1 MATGGFSANSA
12 MVVKYRPDL
21 EGFVTTNHKGATGSG
36 IALLE
41 RIGAGTVDMGEI
53 QIHPTVEQQT
63 SYLISESIR
72 GGGAI
77 LVNQQGNRFFN
88 EMETRDKVSAAIIA
102 LPEHYAYI
110 VFDEHVRAKTKLPT
124 STSPKA
130 SSPAPA
136 HRGNWRRNWGW
147 ITMPSSPPSS
157 AITGRWK
164 NSMMNSLA
172 GPPRARA
179 D

>member
-1 MATGGFSANSA
+1 

-77 LVNQQGNRFFN
+77 LVDQQGNRFFN

-110 VFDEHVRAKTKLPT
+110 VFDEHVRAKNKSCRRVHRQRLRHQRQLTAGTGGETGDGLPC
-124 STSPKA
+124 
-130 SSPAPA
+130 
-136 HRGNWRRNWGW
+136 
-147 ITMPSSPPSS
+147 
-157 AITGRWK
+157 
-164 NSMMNSLA
+164 L
-172 GPPRARA
+172 PRHPRVL
-179 D
+179 